1 MSTFS
6 SSVFNRSSGT
16 LPATTLAAP
25 GNFAVNWAEH
35 ARLSPSYKYL
45 PNQGPGLFMLCQT
58 AELWEEGTASNRLF
72 PSAWSI
78 TQCFFFFFCCLVLLL
93 VTHSLI
99 PFSDLQMLIN
109 VPHRCVG
116 LAHSDVM
123 LVGSRSEARLGF
135 VLHIH
140 CSGPMH
146 HLAHFFIYMRVWK
159 VCTFPDS
166 SLHTNKSHHQQILW
180 GWNSAQEPCIQSYIT
195 LPPSGTA
202 QYFLPFN
209 QVLAVIRGLLVTAKL
224 NKGSFLS
231 QG

>member
-1 MSTFS
+1 MKHY
-6 SSVFNRSSGT
+6 SV
-16 LPATTLAAP
+16 
-25 GNFAVNWAEH
+25 
-35 ARLSPSYKYL
+35 
-45 PNQGPGLFMLCQT
+45 
-58 AELWEEGTASNRLF
+58 
-72 PSAWSI
+72 
-78 TQCFFFFFCCLVLLL
+78 FFFFFCCLVLLL

-135 VLHIH
+135 VLHKH
-140 CSGPMH
+140 RSGPMH

-224 NKGSFLS
+224 NKGSFFIPGGGKIPCQKTNS
-231 QG
+231 IS